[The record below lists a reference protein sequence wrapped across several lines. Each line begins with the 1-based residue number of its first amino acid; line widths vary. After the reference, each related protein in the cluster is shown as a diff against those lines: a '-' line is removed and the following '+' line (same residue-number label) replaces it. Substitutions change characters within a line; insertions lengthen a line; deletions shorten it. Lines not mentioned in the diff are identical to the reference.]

1 MPSYSPPSPLND
13 IRARFEHLTPR
24 QREVCTLMATG
35 LLNKQIADRLGT
47 SVNTVKTHRAEI
59 FRRLGL
65 RSMVDLVRLMD
76 LLRAQGAAT
85 GEGGGPEG
93 ASSALSGNTGP
104 LRVLVV
110 EDNPILRE
118 VMVTMLIERGYAVIG
133 LADGRGLDQALA
145 VGPVN
150 VALLDILLGEGQE
163 DGYTLA
169 ARLRQRCPCGIIMTT
184 ALGEREERIRG
195 LNEGA
200 DAYLV
205 KPIDFDELEAVIRSV
220 LRRLRLTMASIRLA
234 PPCPPG
240 SY

>member
-1 MPSYSPPSPLND
+1 MPSDLLPASPGAV
-13 IRARFEHLTPR
+13 RARFDLLTPR
-24 QREVCTLMATG
+24 QREVCALMATG
-35 LLNKQIADRLGT
+35 LMNKQIADRLGT

-76 LLRAQGAAT
+76 LLRAQGAAA
-85 GEGGGPEG
+85 GAGGGSEG
-93 ASSALSGNTGP
+93 ASSALSGGRTGP

-118 VMVTMLIERGYAVIG
+118 VMVTMLTERGYVVTG
-133 LADGRGLDQALA
+133 LADGGGLDQALA
-145 VGPVN
+145 AGPVD
-150 VALLDILLGEGQE
+150 VALLDILLGEGRE

-195 LNEGA
+195 LDNGA
-200 DAYLV
+200 DNYLV

-220 LRRLRLTMASIRLA
+220 LRRLRPATA
-234 PPCPPG
+234 
-240 SY
+240 

>member
-1 MPSYSPPSPLND
+1 MRSNLTPVSPSE
-13 IRARFEHLTPR
+13 IRARFELLTPR
-24 QREVCTLMATG
+24 QHAVCALMATG

-47 SVNTVKTHRAEI
+47 SINTVKTHRTEI
-59 FRRLGL
+59 FRKLGV
-65 RSMVDLVRLMD
+65 RSLVELVRMMD
-76 LLRAQGAAT
+76 LLRAQGADSGT
-85 GEGGGPEG
+85 WGGPEG
-93 ASSALSGNTGP
+93 ASSALSGGSTGP

-118 VMVTMLIERGYAVIG
+118 VMVTILSERGYAVTG
-133 LADGRGLDQALA
+133 LADGEGLDQALA
-145 VGPVN
+145 AGPVD
-150 VALLDILLGEGQE
+150 VALLDILLGEGHE

-195 LNEGA
+195 LDTGA

-220 LRRLRLTMASIRLA
+220 LRRIRPA
-234 PPCPPG
+234 TV
-240 SY
+240 

>member
-1 MPSYSPPSPLND
+1 MPSNLTPQPRSD
-13 IRARFEHLTPR
+13 IRVRFEHLTPR
-24 QREVCTLMATG
+24 QREVCALMATG
-35 LLNKQIADRLGT
+35 LMNKQIADRLGT
-47 SVNTVKTHRAEI
+47 SVNTIKTHRAKI

-93 ASSALSGNTGP
+93 VSSTLSGGSTGP

-118 VMVTMLIERGYAVIG
+118 VMVTILSERGYAVTG
-133 LADGRGLDQALA
+133 LADGEGLDQALA
-145 VGPVN
+145 AGPVD
-150 VALLDILLGEGQE
+150 VALLDILLGEGHE

-195 LNEGA
+195 LDKGA

-220 LRRLRLTMASIRLA
+220 LRRLRPATA
-234 PPCPPG
+234 
-240 SY
+240 

>member
-1 MPSYSPPSPLND
+1 MPSDLIPQTRSD

-24 QREVCTLMATG
+24 QREVCALMATG
-35 LLNKQIADRLGT
+35 LMNKQIADRLGT

-76 LLRAQGAAT
+76 LLRAQGADT
-85 GEGGGPEG
+85 GASGGPEG
-93 ASSALSGNTGP
+93 ASSALSRSTGP

-118 VMVTMLIERGYAVIG
+118 VMVTLLTERGYAVIG
-133 LADGRGLDQALA
+133 LADGGGLDQALA
-145 VGPVN
+145 AGPVD
-150 VALLDILLGEGQE
+150 VALLDILLGEGRE

-195 LNEGA
+195 LDKGA

-205 KPIDFDELEAVIRSV
+205 KPIDCDELEAVIRSV
-220 LRRLRLTMASIRLA
+220 LRRTRPTIA
-234 PPCPPG
+234 
-240 SY
+240 

>member
-1 MPSYSPPSPLND
+1 MVNYLLTDLPGD
-13 IRARFEHLTPR
+13 IRIRFDLLTPR
-24 QREVCTLMATG
+24 QREICVLIATG
-35 LLNKQIADRLGT
+35 LMNKQIADRLGT

-85 GEGGGPEG
+85 GAGGGPEG
-93 ASSALSGNTGP
+93 ASSALSGGRTGP

-118 VMVTMLIERGYAVIG
+118 VMVTMLTERGYAVTG
-133 LADGRGLDQALA
+133 LADGGGLDQALA
-145 VGPVN
+145 AGPVD

-195 LNEGA
+195 LDKGA

-220 LRRLRLTMASIRLA
+220 LRRIRPA
-234 PPCPPG
+234 TA
-240 SY
+240 